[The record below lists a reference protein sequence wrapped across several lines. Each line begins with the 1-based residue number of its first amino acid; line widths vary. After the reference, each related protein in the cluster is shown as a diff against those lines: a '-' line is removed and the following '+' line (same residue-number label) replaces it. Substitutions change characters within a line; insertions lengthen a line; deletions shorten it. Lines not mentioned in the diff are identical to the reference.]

1 MGASR
6 SASALSID
14 GARDNAI
21 YSDASSEPFSA
32 HHYIPRFISARINRV
47 SVLDY
52 MRVASINHGNDTA
65 TSDNPLSPEKRE
77 STGEDSGD
85 IRVQGKSGTLFFHS
99 ASSFESRW
107 SIDFNCTELQRGT
120 MAWPCSHRTVA
131 MHKWTNTS
139 PTLSHFRH
147 NFSIKVT
154 QFRRVN
160 EKLTCATKFPLE
172 CSTGGSR

>member
-1 MGASR
+1 MERETTQSIATR
-6 SASALSID
+6 VQNLSP
-14 GARDNAI
+14 RTTI
-21 YSDASSEPFSA
+21 YPDSFQPGSIAQV
-32 HHYIPRFISARINRV
+32 RV

-52 MRVASINHGNDTA
+52 MRVASINHGNDTG
-65 TSDNPLSPEKRE
+65 TSDNPSSPEKRE

-154 QFRRVN
+154 QFRQVN